1 MPFDF
6 SYPSQHT
13 NDTES
18 MREKST
24 LLSFAS
30 SFVVFCNDKKTEE
43 KEDSLKWIKYFSV
56 NIENIGNGRCSRRG
70 THRRQLV

>member
-1 MPFDF
+1 
-6 SYPSQHT
+6 
-13 NDTES
+13 

-56 NIENIGNGRCSRRG
+56 NIENIGNGVAVGEERIGVNLSE
-70 THRRQLV
+70 